1 MTKHFVAYHNQDKMG
16 QPLSA
21 GDPLRVVSN
30 TKQQKL
36 DGQVV
41 WMFVGETVPGR
52 PRKKFTLGSVFV
64 VDEYGE
70 TADEGFRH
78 YARGTG
84 HVFDPPPE
92 LTNEPWFEELRKH
105 TLNFRGISE
114 VKDQAAIAA
123 LVVLA
128 TAAGYSPKTVAD
140 A

>member
-1 MTKHFVAYHNQDKMG
+1 MVKHFVAYHNQDKMG

-36 DGQVV
+36 DGHVV
-41 WMFVGETVPGR
+41 WMVVGETVLGR

-64 VDEYGE
+64 VDEHGE
-70 TADEGFRH
+70 TGQEAFRH
-78 YARGTG
+78 YARGLG

-92 LTNEPWFEELRKH
+92 LTNEPWFPELQKK
-105 TLNFRGISE
+105 TFNFRGISE
-114 VKDQAAIAA
+114 IKEEATVAA
-123 LVVLA
+123 LTSLA
-128 TAAGYSPKTVAD
+128 AAAGYSPAIDAD